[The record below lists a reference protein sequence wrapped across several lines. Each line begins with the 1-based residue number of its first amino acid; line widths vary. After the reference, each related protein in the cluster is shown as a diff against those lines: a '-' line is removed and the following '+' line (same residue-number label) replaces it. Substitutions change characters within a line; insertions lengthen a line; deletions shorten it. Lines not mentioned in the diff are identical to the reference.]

1 MLSAASEVLS
11 RLLHADLLMP
21 RRTFESDPTPCHSL
35 SDKGTIIDVLR
46 EWAVRQPH
54 ELAYVFLGDGDT
66 QPIEWTYEML
76 ERRVANIAALLRSHV
91 DVGTRALLVYD
102 PGLEYVAAFLGCLHA
117 GVIAVPTQP
126 PRRKRA
132 CDLLQKI
139 MADSGATLA
148 LTTTDVHTSIEHQF
162 DSISELRALRW
173 LTTDDRPVNNDFSGP
188 DTSLNANSI
197 AFLQYTSGSTGDPKG
212 VMVTHGNLIHNLSAI
227 RDGFRIDPD
236 GMGVTWLPMFH
247 DMGLIGG
254 ILEPMFVGARTT
266 LMSPVSF
273 VQNPVRW
280 LKAITQYRGTIS
292 GGPTFAYQLCTE
304 KISAEQRAELDLSS
318 WRTAFCGAEPISD
331 EVLGKFADTF
341 APCGFRREA
350 FYPCYGMAES
360 TLMITG
366 GTGAAAPTVIH
377 VCPQKLR
384 ENRVEVTGRDGQ
396 AFIACGLATPGTDV
410 VIVDPETQ
418 RRCANDRVGEIWTCG
433 PSVARGYWNR
443 PELTEEMFGGGLH
456 DSERG
461 PYLRTGDLGF
471 IHAGQLYVT
480 GRLKDVIVIRGQNHY
495 SQDIERTAE
504 GCSESLRSSAGAA
517 FSVRVKD
524 EERLV
529 LVHEVERG
537 QSDIDTDEVMA
548 EIASQIS
555 NNHELVPYAIVLVRP
570 HSIPR
575 TTSGKIKRTACR
587 DDFQRDELKVVAK
600 WVSTDIAEA
609 SASATATPD
618 TNGPAM
624 TAREQAVCRSIRHW
638 LVQQLA
644 HKMKVAAD
652 RIDVNKSLALLGV
665 DSLIAMEISMDLERW
680 LEFPLSPDI
689 VMQHPTIESLSR
701 HLASCCHA
709 LGVVV
714 QPAAD
719 EIGQDGGLSHT
730 LCRTKEDEVRAALG
744 ALASIRQVEAF
755 EYCQENG
762 SPSLVGCF
770 VPQAD
775 SMPSLIALRQVL
787 KRHFDGADSL
797 ALLPLTSIPL
807 TDRGEVD
814 RTQLLAEL
822 KTPPRDSL
830 EEQLL
835 EAWREALKT
844 KDIGIFENVGSW
856 GGGAADRVK
865 VAAMVIENG
874 YHMTPAIVVAHPSIA
889 EMAELLRSPN
899 HPPLVR
905 PGKPQAGHA
914 DAAIVADPAKARKMV
929 IESLGVYLPTKVV
942 STDEVLQACT
952 REVTFPLELITG
964 IRNRRE
970 AGTTEFSIDLATKA
984 IEQCLASSS
993 RTADDID
1000 LLICCSISRHDG
1012 PDRMSFE
1019 PSTAIRLKK
1028 HFGCD
1033 NALAF
1038 DISNACAGMFTAIH
1052 LAQAYL
1058 ASGRVQCALVVS
1070 GEYITHLTKTAQQEI
1085 AGFKDERLACLTLG
1099 DAGAAVM
1106 LENAL
1111 DDTVGFHDINL
1122 YTLGHYGDLCI
1133 GKATDQ
1139 PHGGAIMYS
1148 QPSKLASVAI
1158 RHSVLHA
1165 ASTCAVNLWSR
1176 DTADHVIMHQ
1186 TSESSIKAATQAMN
1200 LLANKTLRANTINN
1214 LAERG
1219 NTASTSHFVALWD
1232 AILDGQIQS
1241 DQQIMFPISASGQTV
1256 GTALYTLDDLPVRL
1270 RQAQAS
1276 GRKPN
1281 GDRSPQ
1287 RRKASPQGTAP
1298 CARIESV
1305 GVVPVDRQPDDTDT
1319 VSLAVAA
1326 AEQCLERSQYRRED
1340 IELLIFTGVYRS
1352 EFLSEPAVAAIIA
1365 GELGLNADVDP
1376 LSTRKTFAF
1385 DIVNS
1390 AMGTL
1395 NACDVARQAIIADK
1409 YRRVMVVAAEIE
1421 NNTHVRPSDLRGVQ
1435 ETASAMILDDG
1446 RPTEEGFG
1454 RLVIKYFTDYIGAF
1468 RCDSRLTDG
1477 RPYLQMERDPQ
1488 LDAYYWKCI
1497 AASVREFL
1505 ASEEPDAV
1513 RPTLVLP
1520 PQFSSSFSSRLME
1533 VLELGDLPIVD
1544 VAARDKDLFTSSLA
1558 YAWQAAKHDLR
1569 PNRGEVG
1576 LIIEVSPGIQVAC
1589 AKYHF

>member
-1 MLSAASEVLS
+1 MT
-11 RLLHADLLMP
+11 R
-21 RRTFESDPTPCHSL
+21 SL
-35 SDKGTIIDVLR
+35 SISATLIDVLR
-46 EWAVRQPH
+46 EWAVRQPNQ
-54 ELAYVFLGDGDT
+54 LAYVYLGDGDT
-66 QPIEWTYEML
+66 RPIEWTYEML
-76 ERRVANIAALLRSHV
+76 RQRAANIASLLRSQA

-102 PGLEYVAAFLGCLHA
+102 PGLEYIAAFLGCLHA

-132 CDLLQKI
+132 SDLLQKI
-139 MADSGATLA
+139 IVDSGATLA

-162 DSISELRALRW
+162 DSVPELRSLRW
-173 LTTDDRPVNNDFSGP
+173 LTTGDMPVGDDGPGP
-188 DTSLNANSI
+188 DSMANENAI

-254 ILEPMFVGARTT
+254 ILEPMFVGAQTT

-280 LKAITQYRGTIS
+280 LKAITQYQGTIS

-318 WRTAFCGAEPISD
+318 WRIAFCGAEPISD
-331 EVLGKFADTF
+331 EVLDKFAETF

-366 GTGAAAPTVIH
+366 GTGPAAPTVVH
-377 VCPQKLR
+377 FCPQRLR
-384 ENRVEVTGRDGQ
+384 ENQVVVTGDDGQ
-396 AFIACGLATPGTDV
+396 AFVACGHATPGSDV
-410 VIVDPETQ
+410 VIVDPETHE
-418 RRCANDRVGEIWTCG
+418 RCADDRVGEIWTSG

-443 PELTEEMFGGGLH
+443 PELTEEMFGGELSGS
-456 DSERG
+456 DRG

-471 IHAGQLYVT
+471 IHEGHLYVT

-517 FSVRVKD
+517 FSVRVNN

-537 QSDIDTDEVMA
+537 QSDIDTDVVVA
-548 EIASQIS
+548 EIASEL
-555 NNHELVPYAIVLVRP
+555 NKNHELVPYAIVLVRP

-587 DDFQRDELKVVAK
+587 DDFQQNELKVVAK
-600 WVSTDIAEA
+600 WLSTDIAEA
-609 SASATATPD
+609 AASDAATPD
-618 TNGPAM
+618 SAGPAM
-624 TAREQAVCRSIRHW
+624 TARELAVCRSIQHW
-638 LVQQLA
+638 LVQQLSQ
-644 HKMKVAAD
+644 KMNVPPD
-652 RIDVNKSLALLGV
+652 RIDIGKPLALLGV
-665 DSLIAMEISMDLERW
+665 DSLIGMEISMDLEKW
-680 LEFPLSPDI
+680 LGFPLSPDI

-701 HLASCCHA
+701 HLAACCHS
-709 LGVVV
+709 LGITV

-719 EIGQDGGLSHT
+719 EMGHEGGLSHT
-730 LCRTKEDEVRAALG
+730 LSRTKEDEVRSALA
-744 ALASIRQVEAF
+744 ALASIDEVEAI

-762 SPSLVGCF
+762 PPSLVGCF
-770 VPQAD
+770 VPQSD
-775 SMPSLIALRQVL
+775 SMPSLIALRRVL
-787 KRHFDGADSL
+787 KQHFDGADSL
-797 ALLPLTSIPL
+797 ALLPLSGIPL
-807 TDRGEVD
+807 TERGEVD
-814 RTQLLAEL
+814 RDQLLAEL

-835 EAWREALKT
+835 DAWSQALRT
-844 KDIGIFENVGSW
+844 KDIGIYENIGSW
-856 GGGAADRVK
+856 GGGAADRVR
-865 VAAMVIENG
+865 VAAMVIEQG
-874 YHMTPAIVVAHPSIA
+874 YHLTPALVEAHPSIA
-889 EMAELLRSPN
+889 EIAELLRLPD
-899 HPPLVR
+899 HPRLAQRGEPR
-905 PGKPQAGHA
+905 TERDDANIAA
-914 DAAIVADPAKARKMV
+914 DAVGSKNMV
-929 IESLGVYLPTKVV
+929 IESLGVYLPPTVV
-942 STDEVLQACT
+942 STGEVLQACT
-952 REVTFPLELITG
+952 REVTFPLQLITG
-964 IRNRRE
+964 IRNHRE

-984 IEQCLASSS
+984 IEQCLASS
-993 RTADDID
+993 RRAAGDID

-1019 PSTAIRLKK
+1019 PSTAVRLKK

-1038 DISNACAGMFTAIH
+1038 DVSNACAGMFTAIH
-1052 LAQAYL
+1052 VAQAYL
-1058 ASGRVQCALVVS
+1058 AAGRAQCALVVS
-1070 GEYITHLTKTAQQEI
+1070 GEYITHLTKTAQREI
-1085 AGFKDERLACLTLG
+1085 EGFKDERLACLTLG
-1099 DAGAAVM
+1099 DAGAAVI
-1106 LENAL
+1106 LENSV

-1122 YTLGHYGDLCI
+1122 YTLGSYSDLCI

-1158 RHSVLHA
+1158 KHSVLHA
-1165 ASTCAVNLWSR
+1165 ASICAANLWSR
-1176 DTADHVIMHQ
+1176 DTADHIIMHQ
-1186 TSESSIKAATQAMN
+1186 TSESSINAAKQAMN
-1200 LLANKTLRANTINN
+1200 LLANKNIRANTINN

-1241 DQQIMFPISASGQTV
+1241 DQQVMFPISASGQTV
-1256 GTALYTLDDLPVRL
+1256 GTALYTLDDLPERL
-1270 RQAQAS
+1270 RQAQSS
-1276 GRKPN
+1276 GRKPLSQLAAKRRETSPN
-1281 GDRSPQ
+1281 GNI
-1287 RRKASPQGTAP
+1287 P

-1305 GVVPVDRQPDDTDT
+1305 GVVPADHTPTDNDT

-1326 AEQCLERSQYRRED
+1326 AEQCLEQSKYRRED

-1352 EFLSEPAVAAIIA
+1352 EFISEPAVAAIIA
-1365 GELGLNADVDP
+1365 GELGMNADVDP

-1395 NACDVARQAIIADK
+1395 NACDVARQAIIAGK
-1409 YRRVMVVAAEIE
+1409 YRKVMVVASEVE
-1421 NNTHVRPSDLRGVQ
+1421 NNTHVRPTDLRGVQ

-1446 RPTEEGFG
+1446 RPTQEGFG
-1454 RLVIKYFTDYIGAF
+1454 RLAIKYFTDYIDAF
-1468 RCDSRLTDG
+1468 LCESRLTDG
-1477 RPYLQMERDPQ
+1477 RPYLQMEQDPNIEE
-1488 LDAYYWKCI
+1488 YYLKCI
-1497 AASVREFL
+1497 AEFVREFL
-1505 ASEEPDAV
+1505 AGEEPDAV
-1513 RPTLVLP
+1513 QPTLILP
-1520 PQFSSSFSSRLME
+1520 PQFSSSFTSRLIE
-1533 VLELGDLPIVD
+1533 VLQLGHLPVVD
-1544 VAARDKDLFTSSLA
+1544 VAAKDKDLFTSSLA
-1558 YAWQAAKHDLR
+1558 NAWQAAQRDLR
-1569 PNRGEVG
+1569 PKRGEVG